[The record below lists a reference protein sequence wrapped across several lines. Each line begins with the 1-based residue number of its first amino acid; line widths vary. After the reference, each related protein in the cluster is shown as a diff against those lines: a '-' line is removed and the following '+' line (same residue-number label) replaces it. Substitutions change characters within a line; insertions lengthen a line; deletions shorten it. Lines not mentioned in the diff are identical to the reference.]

1 MKELTSSLLA
11 LRELFSSTGKSL
23 HKLIDEIYYLL
34 NHEGQYMSGYVP
46 VCLTVGIQI
55 LVNKLVQDLDSMH
68 WLLVVNCQGD
78 ELRDSRSIILQ
89 NTI

>member
-34 NHEGQYMSGYVP
+34 NHESQYMGGYVP

-55 LVNKLVQDLDSMH
+55 LVNKLVQNLNGMH
-68 WLLVVNCQGD
+68 WLLVVSC
-78 ELRDSRSIILQ
+78 
-89 NTI
+89 